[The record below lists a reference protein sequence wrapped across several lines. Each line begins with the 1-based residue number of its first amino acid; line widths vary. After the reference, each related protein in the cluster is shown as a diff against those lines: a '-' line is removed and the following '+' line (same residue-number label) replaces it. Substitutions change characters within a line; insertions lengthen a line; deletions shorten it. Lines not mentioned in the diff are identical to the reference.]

1 MLLPCHNWAMSEMGY
16 GYAIIGWPTK
26 SAIPFYEKCVD
37 AIMIEDDSYGVY
49 KRAIELD

>member
-1 MLLPCHNWAMSEMGY
+1 MDILSFAKSNIVFWLWMIMY
-16 GYAIIGWPTK
+16 IGIK
-26 SAIPFYEKCVD
+26 KKCVD